1 VSFCSADGWFSQE
14 GGDRAETYFHRTACV
29 AGVED
34 MRFQAGPLKVPHCV
48 SSGLPGGTP
57 QELMPDSL
65 HWLGITKIDDLVSM
79 SDMKYNA
86 IVGSGIQV
94 PTFDHTASTYPYC
107 LILADW

>member
-1 VSFCSADGWFSQE
+1 MISLQE

-34 MRFQAGPLKVPHCV
+34 MRFQVRYIHASRRLQSDHKVHV
-48 SSGLPGGTP
+48 

-65 HWLGITKIDDLVSM
+65 HWLGITKIDNLVSM

-86 IVGSGIQV
+86 IVGSGIKV
-94 PTFDHTASTYPYC
+94 SLHDTYSSGC
-107 LILADW
+107 AV